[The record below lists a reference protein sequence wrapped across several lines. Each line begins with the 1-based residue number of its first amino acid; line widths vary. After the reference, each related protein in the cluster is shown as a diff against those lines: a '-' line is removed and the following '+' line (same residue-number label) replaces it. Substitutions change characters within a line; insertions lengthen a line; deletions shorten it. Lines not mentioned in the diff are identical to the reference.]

1 MLKKGETNVILNVRK
16 IEELYMNKKG
26 FTLIELLAV
35 IVILAII
42 ALIAT
47 PLILAVI
54 EDAKKGAF
62 ESSVSGIVESAEQ
75 AYMLKQLT
83 TETPLQTEYQYE
95 NSNQSRIEGNIDLNY
110 KGSRPDSG
118 TLLINEKG
126 EVALAFYNGTYC
138 VKKEFEDAKISTSK
152 TSKKDCGVVDNQ
164 PGQETSSVCFDFNN
178 ESGTILDYHDTNPD
192 CSSDVVIPSNI
203 NGVAVTA
210 IGDSAF
216 KNNQLTSVFIPNSV
230 TSIGEWAFSDN
241 QLASVIIPN
250 SVTSIGWSA
259 FRSNQLTSLTIPN
272 SVTTIGEYDF
282 FDNQLT
288 SVTIPS
294 SVTTIGRGAFGNNQ
308 LTSVIIPSSVVTIGE
323 LSFID
328 NQLTNVVIPNSVTSI
343 GERAFN
349 DNQLPNNQA
358 FIYQR
363 NSDGTDNTTKIVSYG
378 GAIRSNVVIP
388 NTVTTIGN
396 WAFVSNQLKS
406 VTIPSSV
413 TTIGEFAFYL
423 CQLTSVTIPNTVT
436 SISGWAF
443 YNNQLTNVT
452 IPNSVIFVGNQA
464 FGYNKILQGQAK
476 IDNQV
481 GKVILGTNV
490 FDNNGSNSTEVI
502 TPVYLR

>member
-1 MLKKGETNVILNVRK
+1 MK
-16 IEELYMNKKG
+16 KKG

-47 PLILAVI
+47 PLILGVI

-62 ESSVSGIVESAEQ
+62 ESSASGIVESAEQ
-75 AYMLKQLT
+75 AYMQKQLT
-83 TETPLQTEYQYE
+83 TEIPLQTIYQYE

-110 KGSRPDSG
+110 KGSKPDSG

-164 PGQETSSVCFDFNN
+164 PAQETSSVCFDFNN
-178 ESGTILDYHDTNPD
+178 ESGTILDYHDTNPE

-216 KNNQLTSVFIPNSV
+216 KSNQLT
-230 TSIGEWAFSDN
+230 
-241 QLASVIIPN
+241 SVIIPN

-259 FRSNQLTSLTIPN
+259 FRSNQLTSVTIPN
-272 SVTTIGEYDF
+272 SVTTIGDYIF
-282 FDNQLT
+282 YDNQLA
-288 SVTIPS
+288 SVTIPN
-294 SVTTIGRGAFGNNQ
+294 SVTTIGGGAFGKNQ

-323 LSFID
+323 LSFSQ
-328 NQLTNVVIPNSVTSI
+328 NQLTSLTIPTSVTSI

-358 FIYQR
+358 FIFQR

-413 TTIGEFAFYL
+413 TTIGDFAFYYG
-423 CQLTSVTIPNTVT
+423 QLTSVTIPNSVT
-436 SISGWAF
+436 TIGEWAF

-452 IPNSVIFVGNQA
+452 IPNSVTSIQNQA

-481 GKVILGTNV
+481 GKVSLGTNV